1 MLKERCK
8 ELLRSVANGFESISN
23 TAGVDTRA
31 ATKASAEAML
41 KLAQSPSFGHRLG
54 LFVRAS
60 YLTSLGAH
68 VVNGATNGLQIAL
81 QPVLTALSGR
91 PREAAAMLNLRALG
105 EGFSLAGS
113 RFMSTFK
120 NEAMDPSRIDFT
132 GRITDDETLNRV
144 LTSPL
149 TLTRAIDNASKAIL
163 ETMSHQALYH
173 RIKSQIPE
181 SYLKKRDITPDQ
193 LRKGINDYL
202 LGNETKDSK
211 VIEFLEKSVP
221 NVGRYRSY
229 VTNVSDYA
237 TFNRQLGDSILDQGA
252 KALEGW
258 REKHP
263 LLTFVFPFIKTPV
276 NVAKE
281 GSGYIPGL
289 GYVRERQAKADI
301 AKIKNEIEGIK
312 EGFKKADER
321 QMKIN
326 EAGGD
331 PLQQSSLNAYRKR
344 LQDAKATKEGE
355 LMMLQELPARY
366 RAQQLIGA
374 GLMTYA
380 YSLYDGDQITGHFVD
395 PTVRATREAQGIP
408 PMSIKIGD
416 RWVSYDKVEPLSTVL
431 GVVAD
436 GFESWNKFKREG
448 KEVELKDMANTVFQT
463 VGQNIFNK
471 TFTEQ
476 LGNMMMA
483 LQQPERY
490 GNAFTQLLNP
500 LVPAIVAQG
509 AKYRDPM
516 KRDVS
521 GENIVES
528 LTNPLRARIPGMRED
543 LPQVYNA
550 LGQPAK
556 AAATDSELA
565 KAADIFAGIKTA
577 PVAQSD
583 QQALLNNPYVSIG
596 KLGKK
601 VQGIELTPK
610 QYSEMTKQAGELVN
624 DIITDLS
631 KDADFRALSRPL
643 QGAAI
648 KKVVN
653 RARTGGRNMYLADM
667 LEDPEVL
674 DKFIEGKLRSKGAQ
688 EEEQ

>member
-8 ELLRSVANGFESISN
+8 ELLRSVANGFESIHN
-23 TAGVDTRA
+23 TAGVDHQA

-68 VVNGATNGLQIAL
+68 VVNGLTNGLQIAL
-81 QPVLTALSGR
+81 QPLLTAMSGR
-91 PREAAAMLNLRALG
+91 PRDAAAMLNIRALG
-105 EGFSLAGS
+105 EGFALAGS

-120 NEAMDPSRIDFT
+120 NEAIDPSRIDFM
-132 GRITDDETLNRV
+132 GKIADNATLDRV

-163 ETMSHQALYH
+163 ETMSHQVIYN
-173 RIKSQIPE
+173 RVKQQIPE
-181 SYLKKRDITPDQ
+181 AYLAKRNITPDQ

-202 LGNETKDSK
+202 LGRETSDAN
-211 VIEFLEKSVP
+211 VIAFLEKTVP
-221 NVGRYRSY
+221 GVEKYRSY

-237 TFNRQLGDSILDQGA
+237 TFNRKLGDSILDQGA

-263 LLTFVFPFIKTPV
+263 LMTFLFPFIKTPV

-281 GSGYIPGL
+281 GAGYVPGL
-289 GYVRERQAKADI
+289 GYMRERQAKADI
-301 AKIKNEIEGIK
+301 TKIKNEIEAIK
-312 EGFKKADER
+312 QGFKKADER
-321 QMKIN
+321 QAKIN
-326 EAGGD
+326 ESGD
-331 PLQQSSLNAYRKR
+331 PFQQGALDAYRQR
-344 LQDAKATKEGE
+344 LQKSLETKQGE
-355 LMMLQELPARY
+355 LLMLEELPARY
-366 RAQQLIGA
+366 RAQQLLGA

-380 YSLYDGDQITGHFVD
+380 YSLFDSDQITGHFVD
-395 PTVRATREAQGIP
+395 PSVRATREAQGIP
-408 PMSIKIGD
+408 PMSVKIGD
-416 RWVSYDKVEPLSTVL
+416 RWVSYDKVEPISTVF

-436 GFESWNKFKREG
+436 GFESWNKLKREG
-448 KEVELKDMANTVFQT
+448 KDAELGEMSKVIFQT
-463 VGQNIFNK
+463 VGQNMFNK

-500 LVPAIVAQG
+500 LVPSVVAQA
-509 AKYRDPM
+509 AKFQDPM
-516 KRDVS
+516 KRDIK
-521 GENIVES
+521 GEGVVDTLI
-528 LTNPLRARIPGMRED
+528 NPLKARIPGMREQ

-550 LGQPAK
+550 LGEPSK
-556 AAATDSELA
+556 AATTDSTLA
-565 KAADIFAGIKTA
+565 KAADIFGGIKTA
-577 PVAQSD
+577 PTAQTD
-583 QQALLNNPYVSIG
+583 VQQMLSNPYITIG
-596 KLGKK
+596 KLDRK

-610 QYSEMTKQAGELVN
+610 QYSEMSKQAGELVN

-631 KDADFRALSRPL
+631 KDSSFRELSRPL

-648 KKVVN
+648 KRVVN

-667 LEDPEVL
+667 LEDPEVM
-674 DKFIEGKLRSKGAQ
+674 DKFIEEKLRKKGAQ
-688 EEEQ
+688 EEE